1 MKKIDGKTLDIY
13 KKNIEKIGYLFPE
26 VVVDGKIDCDML
38 MTILDSNYEETNEK
52 YQFSW
57 NGKVKTIKFTQ
68 TPSNGT
74 LLPQKAKST
83 NWDTTRNMYIEGD
96 NVEVLKLLQKTY
108 ANKIK
113 MIYIDPPYNTGVDFI
128 YKDDFHNNLANY
140 KKVTEQIN
148 RANAETNGR
157 FHTDW
162 LNMIY
167 SRLKL
172 AKNLLT
178 NDGVIFISIDDNEC
192 SNLKKVCD
200 EIFGES
206 NFVGQFIWQNKKGG
220 GNDSIHIAVEH
231 EYVIVYASNKDEL
244 EAFYESYDEEYLK
257 R

>member
-1 MKKIDGKTLDIY
+1 MDGKTLDIY
-13 KKNIEKIGYLFPE
+13 RKNIEKIGDLFPE
-26 VVVDGKIDCDML
+26 VVADGKIDFEML
-38 MTILDSNYEETNEK
+38 MTILDSNYEESNEK

-57 NGKVKTIKFTQ
+57 NGKTKTIKFTQ
-68 TPSNGT
+68 TPSSGT
-74 LLPQKAKST
+74 LLSQKSKST
-83 NWDTTRNMYIEGD
+83 NWDTTQNLYIEGD

-128 YKDDFHNNLANY
+128 YKDDFHDNLVNY

-192 SNLKKVCD
+192 
-200 EIFGES
+200 
-206 NFVGQFIWQNKKGG
+206 
-220 GNDSIHIAVEH
+220 
-231 EYVIVYASNKDEL
+231 
-244 EAFYESYDEEYLK
+244 
-257 R
+257 